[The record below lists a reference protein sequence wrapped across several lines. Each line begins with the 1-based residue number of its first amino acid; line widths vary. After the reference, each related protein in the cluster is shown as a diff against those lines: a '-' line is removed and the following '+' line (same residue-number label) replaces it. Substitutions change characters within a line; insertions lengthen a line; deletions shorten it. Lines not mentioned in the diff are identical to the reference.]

1 MATRD
6 LKHIE
11 IGSIKTKEG
20 KKNPD
25 HESRPREL
33 SDSIKHSN
41 ICVTGVP
48 EEEEI
53 EKGKEGLFVEIM
65 KTDIQIQE
73 ALRTPIKIQ
82 QKVNAKTQSSL
93 ICKI

>member
-33 SDSIKHSN
+33 SGSIKQSN

-53 EKGKEGLFVEIM
+53 EKGKEGLFAEIIDENRHPNPGG
-65 KTDIQIQE
+65 TENSHQNPTEGQRQDTE
-73 ALRTPIKIQ
+73 
-82 QKVNAKTQSSL
+82 
-93 ICKI
+93 